1 MIFYFNFLICSQR
14 DPVSSY
20 IFNLCAKIMDQMINQ
35 NKIIIGIK
43 IGKDK
48 VCLLQFAD
56 DTVIFLDGSEKSL
69 KYAT

>member
-1 MIFYFNFLICSQR
+1 
-14 DPVSSY
+14 
-20 IFNLCAKIMDQMINQ
+20 MINQ